1 MGGLRK
7 TYWLIDEAENGW
19 PEGDEG
25 IVEIAF
31 GHEAATGFVD
41 WCYGVRGR
49 KGEVIRSNAN
59 DGTVLLV
66 TLKDFSV
73 EIVW

>member
-25 IVEIAF
+25 IVEITF
-31 GHEAATGFVD
+31 GHQAATGFVD
-41 WCYGVRGR
+41 WCYGVGGR
-49 KGEVIRSNAN
+49 EGEVVGSDAD
-59 DGTVLLV
+59 DGTVRLMASEY
-66 TLKDFSV
+66 FSV